1 MTLKPPAST
10 PQASIDDAS
19 LGGNMVNIESIRLK
33 LIQGKAQSDQ
43 WDVTFKKEGLRY
55 LIKALAYAD
64 ASFSSEIEEVLLKA
78 GTVAVPMLIKG
89 LYSKFANVRSV
100 CAMVLIRIGDD
111 AKQPLHEAYNQ
122 RLNDNVSWAF
132 EFILEELGVTL
143 PSVKAVSKTRSTVT
157 KLKA

>member
-1 MTLKPPAST
+1 
-10 PQASIDDAS
+10 
-19 LGGNMVNIESIRLK
+19 MVNIESIRLK

-78 GTVAVPMLIKG
+78 GAVAVPMLIKG

-111 AKQPLHEAYNQ
+111 AKQPVHEAYNQ
-122 RLNDNVSWAF
+122 RLNDTMGWAF
-132 EFILEELGVTL
+132 EFILEELGVSL
-143 PSVKAVSKTRSTVT
+143 PARPVVKSTRSTLA

>member
-1 MTLKPPAST
+1 MTLKTPAN
-10 PQASIDDAS
+10 QMDDAS
-19 LGGNMVNIESIRLK
+19 QGGTMVNIESIRLK

-111 AKQPLHEAYNQ
+111 AKQPLMDAYSQ
-122 RLNDNVSWAF
+122 RLNDNVGWAF
-132 EFILEELGVTL
+132 EFILEELGVAL
-143 PSVKAVSKTRSTVT
+143 PAKAVARTTRSTVT